1 MYAKYRT
8 FAFYQSV
15 LSESACTPYI
25 ARARDGLR
33 ELADRAQRMETKGS
47 LLSSATVHALAFAFK
62 RSFIGD
68 TENCKKRF
76 LMPLIGY
83 ARVSTEDQ
91 TPLPQS
97 QALKSAGCAEIHEEQ
112 ASGGNRARP
121 VLARVLERIGKGDTL
136 VVVRIDRLA
145 RSLSHLLEVIERL
158 EARGAFF
165 RSLTDPIDTSSPQGK
180 FTLQVLG
187 AAAEFER
194 ALIRERTKA
203 GLASARTKGRLGGNP
218 GLRARDPAAL
228 RKVRLA
234 RQDGYMERLN
244 ETAQDWVPHVRRL
257 RPDLAWEDVVR
268 IINGPLPE
276 ARRWT
281 QSRLL
286 RAVQAYVRDGF
297 LPAEVLARA
306 GRRET
311 DDRLPAIVAGI
322 KGADPDITLQA
333 ICTRLEAMRERTPRG
348 RTSWQPSS
356 VKMLLE
362 RAERLGLLE

>member
-1 MYAKYRT
+1 M
-8 FAFYQSV
+8 
-15 LSESACTPYI
+15 LS
-25 ARARDGLR
+25 L
-33 ELADRAQRMETKGS
+33 
-47 LLSSATVHALAFAFK
+47 ALASVYN
-62 RSFIGD
+62 RSFINPVLNRK
-68 TENCKKRF
+68 TALF
-76 LMPLIGY
+76 MPLIGY

-97 QALKSAGCAEIHEEQ
+97 EALQAAGCGEIHEEH

-121 VLARVLERIGKGDTL
+121 VLARVLERVRKGDTL

-158 EARGAFF
+158 EAKGAFF
-165 RSLTDPIDTSSPQGK
+165 RSLQDPIDTASPQGK

-203 GLASARTKGRLGGNP
+203 GLVSARAKGRIGGNP

-234 RQDGYMERLN
+234 RQDGYLDRLN
-244 ETAQDWVPHVRRL
+244 ATAAEWVPHVRRL
-257 RPDLAWEDVVR
+257 RPDMPWEDVLR
-268 IINGPLPE
+268 LINAPLPPD
-276 ARRWT
+276 RRWS

-286 RAVQAYVRDGF
+286 RAVKAYVANGF
-297 LPAEVLARA
+297 LPDTVLPRA
-306 GRRET
+306 PRSDT
-311 DDRLPAIVAGI
+311 DDRLPALVAAI

-333 ICTRLEAMRERTPRG
+333 ICDRLEAMRERTPRG
-348 RTSWQPSS
+348 RSTWQPSS

-362 RAERLGLLE
+362 RAQKLGLL

>member
-1 MYAKYRT
+1 M
-8 FAFYQSV
+8 S
-15 LSESACTPYI
+15 
-25 ARARDGLR
+25 
-33 ELADRAQRMETKGS
+33 
-47 LLSSATVHALAFAFK
+47 
-62 RSFIGD
+62 
-68 TENCKKRF
+68 
-76 LMPLIGY
+76 LIGY

-97 QALKSAGCAEIHEEQ
+97 EALKSAGCAEIHEEQ

-158 EARGAFF
+158 EAKGAFF
-165 RSLTDPIDTSSPQGK
+165 RSIQDPI
-180 FTLQVLG
+180 V
-187 AAAEFER
+187 
-194 ALIRERTKA
+194 IRERTKA
-203 GLASARTKGRLGGNP
+203 GLASARTKGRVGGNP
-218 GLRARDPAAL
+218 GLRAKDPAAL

-257 RPDLAWEDVVR
+257 RPDLAWEDVLR

-281 QSRLL
+281 QR
-286 RAVQAYVRDGF
+286 
-297 LPAEVLARA
+297 PTEVLARA

-311 DDRLPAIVAGI
+311 DDRLPAIIAGI

-333 ICTRLEAMRERTPRG
+333 ICERLESMRERTPRG
-348 RTSWQPSS
+348 RTRWQPSS
-356 VKMLLE
+356 VKMLFEPRSDVASDPNPKNFTGRKL
-362 RAERLGLLE
+362 RRRQKVPLVAWG

>member
-1 MYAKYRT
+1 
-8 FAFYQSV
+8 
-15 LSESACTPYI
+15 
-25 ARARDGLR
+25 
-33 ELADRAQRMETKGS
+33 
-47 LLSSATVHALAFAFK
+47 
-62 RSFIGD
+62 
-68 TENCKKRF
+68 
-76 LMPLIGY
+76 MPLIGY

-158 EARGAFF
+158 EAKGAFF
-165 RSLTDPIDTSSPQGK
+165 RSLMDPIDTSSPQGK

-203 GLASARTKGRLGGNP
+203 GLASARTKGRVGGNP

-244 ETAQDWVPHVRRL
+244 ETAQDWVPQVRRL
-257 RPDLAWEDVVR
+257 RPDMAWEDVLR

-276 ARRWT
+276 SRRWT

-286 RAVQAYVRDGF
+286 RAVNAYVRDGF
-297 LPAEVLARA
+297 LPEAVQARA
-306 GRRET
+306 ARLEIDDARHRRSHQGRGSRNHPSGHLQPVGGDARANTPWADKLAAVVGQDAVGTSGE
-311 DDRLPAIVAGI
+311 AGVAGEVTVS
-322 KGADPDITLQA
+322 GP
-333 ICTRLEAMRERTPRG
+333 ERCDAGNLSHWAPAKRVAVQYTNGSDLRARALLAKDWHPRG
-348 RTSWQPSS
+348 KSACTDHGQIC
-356 VKMLLE
+356 
-362 RAERLGLLE
+362 G

>member
-1 MYAKYRT
+1 
-8 FAFYQSV
+8 
-15 LSESACTPYI
+15 
-25 ARARDGLR
+25 
-33 ELADRAQRMETKGS
+33 
-47 LLSSATVHALAFAFK
+47 
-62 RSFIGD
+62 
-68 TENCKKRF
+68 
-76 LMPLIGY
+76 MPLIGY

-158 EARGAFF
+158 EAKSAFF

-203 GLASARTKGRLGGNP
+203 GLASARTKGRVGGNP

-234 RQDGYMERLN
+234 RQDGYM
-244 ETAQDWVPHVRRL
+244 DWVPHVRRL
-257 RPDLAWEDVVR
+257 RPDMAWEDVLR
-268 IINGPLPE
+268 IVNGPLP
-276 ARRWT
+276 RDRHWT

-286 RAVQAYVRDGF
+286 RAVNAYVRDGF
-297 LPAEVLARA
+297 LPKTVLDRA

-311 DDRLPAIVAGI
+311 DDRLPAIVAAI

-362 RAERLGLLE
+362 RAERLGLLD